1 MFFPRDAI
9 PFRTLSIV
17 CALTAIFAVSMGA
30 RLRSRNDSRM
40 SASAKPSSASAIVS
54 EVTQSKSEKP
64 QVQPLPIVLKP
75 GGFVPMEVTGAQGD
89 YFFSVLNQSGTAE
102 VILRLD
108 REHGNRLHEN
118 QVKKERVRWR
128 KTVHLAPGVY
138 LLTEANHP
146 QWVCRIT
153 INSK

>member
-17 CALTAIFAVSMGA
+17 CALTALFAVSMGA
-30 RLRSRNDSRM
+30 RHRSRHDSGI
-40 SASAKPSSASAIVS
+40 SAPANPSSSSATVS
-54 EVTQSKSEKP
+54 EAVQSKSDQP
-64 QVQPLPIVLKP
+64 QVQPLPIVLKS
-75 GGFVPMEVTGAQGD
+75 GGFVPMDVIGAQGD

-102 VILRLD
+102 IVLRLD
-108 REHGNRLHEN
+108 REHGNRLHEDH
-118 QVKKERVRWR
+118 VKKERLRWR
-128 KTVHLAPGVY
+128 KTVHLTPGVY
-138 LLTEANHP
+138 VLTEANHP